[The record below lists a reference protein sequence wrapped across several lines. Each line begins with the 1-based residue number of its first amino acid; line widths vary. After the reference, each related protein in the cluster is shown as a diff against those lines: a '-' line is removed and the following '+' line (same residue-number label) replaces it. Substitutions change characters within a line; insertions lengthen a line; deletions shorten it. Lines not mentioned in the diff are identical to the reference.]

1 MKRGPQGQFVDA
13 RMSQE
18 TFGAFVAKPLPPKP
32 PISLDGQ
39 LQDLLEKANR
49 ALGRLDGIALLI
61 PDIWLFLYFY
71 IRKEAVLSSQIEGTQ
86 STLSDFLLFE
96 SKELP
101 GLPVDDVREVSNYVA
116 AMGHGLDRIK
126 EGFPVSLRLIK
137 EIHGVLLAKGRGSD
151 KSPGEFRRS
160 QNWVGGTRPG
170 NAEFVPAPP
179 AEIVAL
185 MGDLELFLHDK
196 PVRTPVL
203 LKAAIAHVQFETI
216 HPFQDGNGRMGRLL
230 VSLLLCNEG
239 ALGQPLLYL
248 SLYLKRRRTT
258 YFDLL
263 QEVRLEGDWER
274 WLRFF
279 LEGVIETADQSV
291 DTAKKILILFDE
303 DRKKIERLGGS
314 AGSALRVHHL
324 LQKKVFTSIPAA
336 TDDLKLTQPTVA
348 RALQEMQKLGIVQEI
363 TGNRRGRVF
372 SYGNFLRLLSEGTEL
387 ASTGAVDADSD
398 RGQTMAEPNAEES
411 TKERFRI
418 QPKLP
423 KEASPSRRG
432 RSH

>member
-1 MKRGPQGQFVDA
+1 
-13 RMSQE
+13 
-18 TFGAFVAKPLPPKP
+18 
-32 PISLDGQ
+32 LDGQ
-39 LQDLLEKANR
+39 LQDRLEKANR

-61 PDIWLFLYFY
+61 PDIY

-86 STLSDFLLFE
+86 STLSDLLLFE
-96 SKELP
+96 SKEMP
-101 GLPVDDVREVSNYVA
+101 GLPVDDVLEVSNYVA
-116 AMGHGLDRIK
+116 ALSHGLERIK
-126 EGFPVSLRLIK
+126 EGFPLSLRLIK
-137 EIHGVLLAKGRGSD
+137 EIHGILLAKGRGSE
-151 KSPGEFRRS
+151 KGPGEFRRS

-179 AEIVAL
+179 TDLIGL

-291 DTAKKILILFDE
+291 DTAKKILSLFDE
-303 DRKKIERLGGS
+303 DRRKIEGLGGS

-324 LQKKVFTSIPAA
+324 LQKKVVTSIPAA
-336 TDDLKLTQPTVA
+336 TQDLKLTQPTVA
-348 RALQEMQKLGIVQEI
+348 HALDEMRKLGIVQEI

-372 SYGNFLRLLSEGTEL
+372 SYGNFMRILSEGTEL
-387 ASTGAVDADSD
+387 PSKGAVDAEPD
-398 RGQTMAEPNAEES
+398 RGQTMAEPDSEEPLREGS
-411 TKERFRI
+411 ATHPQRAGRK
-418 QPKLP
+418 P
-423 KEASPSRRG
+423 SPSRR
-432 RSH
+432 RRAH